1 MRFLLR
7 LPKLLLSLSRITF
20 SPMENAHLFNPLDKR
35 NLGKSVVDALLT
47 SVEKPL
53 ASVENFIGAGVYAI
67 YYRGDFS
74 HYAPLTALNK
84 AAGKFPIYIGK
95 AIPKGGR
102 KGTALDASLDSIA
115 LSKRLQEHAASIMSA
130 SSLAIK
136 DFTYRSLIVDD
147 IWITL
152 GEAFVIQQ
160 FQPLWNQVVEGFGN
174 HDPGSGRYSGKRPL
188 WDELHPGRSWATRCQ
203 PSKVT
208 IAELLIKVDQYMQAL
223 TARPRLIDSTQVA
236 SPSV

>member
-1 MRFLLR
+1 
-7 LPKLLLSLSRITF
+7 
-20 SPMENAHLFNPLDKR
+20 MENAPLFNPLDKR

-53 ASVENFIGAGVYAI
+53 ATIENFIGAGVYAI

-74 HYAPLTALNK
+74 HYAPLSALNK
-84 AAGKFPIYIGK
+84 LAGNFPIYIGK

-115 LSKRLQEHAASIMSA
+115 LSKRLQEHAASIMSVP
-130 SSLAIK
+130 SLAIK
-136 DFTYRSLIVDD
+136 DFSYRALIVDD

-174 HDPGSGRYSGKRPL
+174 HDPGAGRYGGKRPL
-188 WDELHPGRSWATRCQ
+188 WDELHPGRNWATRCQ

-208 IAELLIKVDQYMQAL
+208 IAELLAKVDHYMQTL
-223 TARPRLIDSTQVA
+223 TLRTQLIVPAEDEP
-236 SPSV
+236 PSV

>member
-1 MRFLLR
+1 
-7 LPKLLLSLSRITF
+7 
-20 SPMENAHLFNPLDKR
+20 MENAPLFNPLDKR

-53 ASVENFIGAGVYAI
+53 ASIENFIGAGVYAI
-67 YYRGDFS
+67 YYRGEFS
-74 HYAPLTALNK
+74 HYAPLSALNRST
-84 AAGKFPIYIGK
+84 GNFPIYIGK

-115 LSKRLQEHAASIMSA
+115 LSKRLQEHAASIMA
-130 SSLAIK
+130 VPSLAIQ
-136 DFTYRSLIVDD
+136 DFSYRSLIVDD

-174 HDPGSGRYSGKRPL
+174 HDPGAGRYSGKRPL

-208 IAELLIKVDQYMQAL
+208 VAELLAKVDHYMQTL
-223 TARPRLIDSTQVA
+223 TVRAQLIKSTKDEP
-236 SPSV
+236 PSV

>member
-1 MRFLLR
+1 
-7 LPKLLLSLSRITF
+7 
-20 SPMENAHLFNPLDKR
+20 MENSPLFNPLDKR

-53 ASVENFIGAGVYAI
+53 ASIENFIGAGVYAI

-74 HYAPLTALNK
+74 HYAPLSALNK
-84 AAGKFPIYIGK
+84 VAGKFPIYIGK

-102 KGTALDASLDSIA
+102 KGTALDASLDSVA
-115 LSKRLQEHAASIMSA
+115 LSKRLQEHAASIMSVP
-130 SSLAIK
+130 SLAIQ
-136 DFTYRSLIVDD
+136 DFSYRSLIVDD

-160 FQPLWNQVVEGFGN
+160 FQPLWNQVAEGFGN
-174 HDPGSGRYSGKRPL
+174 HDPGAGRYSGKRPL

-208 IAELLIKVDQYMQAL
+208 LAELLAKVDQYMQAL
-223 TARPRLIDSTQVA
+223 TVRTQLIELTKNEPPPV
-236 SPSV
+236 

>member
-1 MRFLLR
+1 
-7 LPKLLLSLSRITF
+7 
-20 SPMENAHLFNPLDKR
+20 MENAPLFNPLDKR

-47 SVEKPL
+47 GVEKPL
-53 ASVENFIGAGVYAI
+53 ASIENFIGAGVYAI
-67 YYRGDFS
+67 YYRGDFP
-74 HYAPLTALNK
+74 HYAPLSALNK
-84 AAGKFPIYIGK
+84 LAGNFPIYIGK

-115 LSKRLQEHAASIMSA
+115 LSKRLQEHAASIMAVPTLSV
-130 SSLAIK
+130 K
-136 DFTYRSLIVDD
+136 DFSYRSLIVDD
-147 IWITL
+147 IWIAL

-174 HDPGSGRYSGKRPL
+174 HDPGAGRYSGKRPL

-208 IAELLIKVDQYMQAL
+208 LAELLAKVDQYMLAL
-223 TARPRLIDSTQVA
+223 TVRSQLIEQTLDER
-236 SPSV
+236 PSV